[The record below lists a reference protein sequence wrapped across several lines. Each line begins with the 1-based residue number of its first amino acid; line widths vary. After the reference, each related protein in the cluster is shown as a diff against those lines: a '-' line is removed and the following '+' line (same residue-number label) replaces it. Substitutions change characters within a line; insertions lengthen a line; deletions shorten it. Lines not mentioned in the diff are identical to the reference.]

1 MQQDGAYLFPSV
13 PEGRYALRLSGAPAD
28 VYAAG
33 FRLNGKPLPE
43 AIFDVGSEGLK
54 SPLEIV
60 LSPGAGS
67 IRGTVSD
74 SLGTPVP
81 QALVALVPSK
91 AQPRVPLFSLDTRTD
106 STGSFVLQNIAPGEY
121 TLFAW
126 EHAQS
131 SSWQD
136 PDFLRIVEPVGRRV
150 VVTSAPQ
157 TDVQLTAIPGEP
169 LP

>member
-1 MQQDGAYLFPSV
+1 
-13 PEGRYALRLSGAPAD
+13 
-28 VYAAG
+28 
-33 FRLNGKPLPE
+33 
-43 AIFDVGSEGLK
+43 
-54 SPLEIV
+54 
-60 LSPGAGS
+60 
-67 IRGTVSD
+67 
-74 SLGTPVP
+74 
-81 QALVALVPSK
+81 
-91 AQPRVPLFSLDTRTD
+91 LFSLDTRTD